1 MLIGIPATVIGGV
14 IVPRHGL
21 KKIAI
26 LSSWYGPCILIGYY
40 FSGDWIT
47 LSIMM
52 LLGSA
57 GTIGSS
63 TSRQLIA
70 DATAQKNR
78 TAQLSL
84 YQTLANIPSMFSPL
98 IGGYLVNTMG
108 IIQGFRLGVLIAVVA
123 SCFSTLLF
131 VRFLRENNRIYNSSN
146 PDQDPNLKSIPQLLH
161 EQTQM
166 HNKKDEQQKEKSL
179 GYILRYLIPSIIRNR
194 KEEQEDV
201 ISYNQPTLPLHF
213 RNFLKSIVSL
223 PKILLPLLIAYILVM
238 MANSTTSPY
247 YIFYATKVV
256 EINSFQWGLIVSLQI
271 IFANLVRTPL
281 GMIADRFDKR
291 KVLLIS
297 IALTAPLSTFFVFL
311 NSFWGILGISLAMIA
326 TGIHYG
332 PTHEALQIELT
343 PRDKRPAL
351 FSIYDVLTS
360 ISRFSGVIIGGVLFA
375 FRYTLPFY
383 TFTTMEV
390 CAFIILV
397 ISFLQQRKKVVV
409 NPQ

>member
-1 MLIGIPATVIGGV
+1 
-14 IVPRHGL
+14 
-21 KKIAI
+21 
-26 LSSWYGPCILIGYY
+26 
-40 FSGDWIT
+40 
-47 LSIMM
+47 
-52 LLGSA
+52 
-57 GTIGSS
+57 
-63 TSRQLIA
+63 
-70 DATAQKNR
+70 
-78 TAQLSL
+78 
-84 YQTLANIPSMFSPL
+84 
-98 IGGYLVNTMG
+98 
-108 IIQGFRLGVLIAVVA
+108 
-123 SCFSTLLF
+123 
-131 VRFLRENNRIYNSSN
+131 
-146 PDQDPNLKSIPQLLH
+146 
-161 EQTQM
+161 M
-166 HNKKDEQQKEKSL
+166 HNKKDKQQKEKSL
-179 GYILRYLIPSIIRNR
+179 GYILGYFIPSIIRNR

-271 IFANLVRTPL
+271 IFANLIRTPL

-360 ISRFSGVIIGGVLFA
+360 ISRFSGVIIGGILFA